1 LPAKRPAGGPGAE
14 IILILC
20 KVAGLSPTTTKAVL
34 LLRASDRGMSA
45 EDLEQSIISF
55 NKLQPDTAKRVLSF
69 FRTRT
74 RKPTQPKPAPAVAIN
89 G

>member
-1 LPAKRPAGGPGAE
+1 
-14 IILILC
+14 
-20 KVAGLSPTTTKAVL
+20 VL

-45 EDLEQSIISF
+45 EDLEQSLISF

-74 RKPTQPKPAPAVAIN
+74 RKPAHSKHTPAVAVN